1 MAACCLSEHRQTFS
15 YNELKIYMYSPHL
28 NMWRAAGLFYD
39 PYCLLVGAHLS
50 KSIVLMRWAY
60 SPCRCVSS
68 CISVGH
74 AAKKLNKNMPLQPEP
89 PLESLS
95 LPSPPLLLCVFKSV
109 FVHLRPLWT
118 QWWCSE
124 LEQREAGEE
133 EEEMKRSIRKGE
145 IWRKGQQSGPL
156 LGAFA
161 RSNASFFCFQPERI
175 QELSLFI
182 FIYSCRFWVWRSL
195 TRLYGAAELVPLKT
209 HASSLM

>member
-28 NMWRAAGLFYD
+28 NMWRAAGFFYD

-50 KSIVLMRWAY
+50 KSVVLMRRAY

-89 PLESLS
+89 PLEPLS

-109 FVHLRPLWT
+109 FVHLRPLWA

-124 LEQREAGEE
+124 LEQRDAGE

-145 IWRKGQQSGPL
+145 IWRKGQQSH
-156 LGAFA
+156 
-161 RSNASFFCFQPERI
+161 
-175 QELSLFI
+175 
-182 FIYSCRFWVWRSL
+182 FWVPSPDLMLLSFVSNQKESKNWACL
-195 TRLYGAAELVPLKT
+195 FLFAAADFRFGDL
-209 HASSLM
+209 